1 MLESLA
7 RGTAGLPI
15 ARGTPSDFPDNTD
28 AAIITGV
35 LDAQA
40 GLVHRVW
47 HRFAVGLSG
56 PPRLIL
62 TGGNAQVLLARLS
75 IEGARIEDNLVLRG
89 LALRLLPNPPDG
101 SRSR

>member
-1 MLESLA
+1 MAETGQLRA
-7 RGTAGLPI
+7 PTALPGLGPVALWRI
-15 ARGTPSDFPDNTD
+15 
-28 AAIITGV
+28 AIITGV